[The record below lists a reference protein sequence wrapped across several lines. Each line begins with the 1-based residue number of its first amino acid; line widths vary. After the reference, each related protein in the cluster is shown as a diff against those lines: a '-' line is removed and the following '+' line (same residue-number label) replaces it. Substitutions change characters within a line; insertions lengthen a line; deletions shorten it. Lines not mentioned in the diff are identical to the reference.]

1 MKIHQL
7 FHMVKK
13 HLGILDRDKPKEQL
27 FNMVKMQTTHVKLQY
42 FNRILLQN
50 TIYFL

>member
-1 MKIHQL
+1 
-7 FHMVKK
+7 MVKK

-42 FNRILLQN
+42 CNITWARVSQN
-50 TIYFL
+50 